1 MRAFAL
7 FAALALLSAP
17 ALADDMLP
25 TTTVPLIN
33 FGVGRFDVIDNA
45 EQNTATDFRAEYRFG
60 NPLFYVVKPQL
71 GIEVTSDGAAGV
83 FGTLVADWVIADHY
97 VIAPSFSAGLWSDGD
112 GKDLGHTIEFRSQL
126 EAGYRFDNDMRITAA
141 FSHISNGDL
150 GDDNPGVELGTL
162 YFSVPSDLILP
173 R

>member
-1 MRAFAL
+1 M
-7 FAALALLSAP
+7 
-17 ALADDMLP
+17 
-25 TTTVPLIN
+25 
-33 FGVGRFDVIDNA
+33 
-45 EQNTATDFRAEYRFG
+45 
-60 NPLFYVVKPQL
+60 
-71 GIEVTSDGAAGV
+71 
-83 FGTLVADWVIADHY
+83 IADHY